1 MKTDKV
7 DMRKFL
13 PLFMR
18 DDPSV
23 NAMAEAVND
32 IMSTADPA
40 KLRTWD
46 QLDKMTHE
54 ELDALADELNV
65 LWYNAAGTLKQKRE
79 QIKTSDDVWRTLGTR
94 QAAETVISQLFV
106 QGKLLEWWEYEGG
119 QPHHFMVECYDPNVL
134 TPDGEKEFRRILE
147 LVKRK
152 SQILDSIKLI
162 MTPNFWSYTGMVVHE
177 ITREYHGFPELV
189 INIDP
194 APRPPKPDLSPDLPV
209 AVVSKAIV
217 GETVVAYCAGVEI
230 TDTAVIGDATTGYA
244 VTGRNP
250 AIITKIV

>member
-32 IMSTADPA
+32 VMSTADPA

-79 QIKTSDDVWRTLGTR
+79 QIKTSDNVWRTLGTR
-94 QAAETVISQLFV
+94 KAVETVISQLFV
-106 QGKLLEWWEYEGG
+106 KGKLLEFWEYEGG
-119 QPHHFMVECYDPNVL
+119 QPHHFSVECYDPNVL
-134 TPDGEKEFRRILE
+134 TPDGEKEFRRVLE

-162 MTPNFWSYTGMVVHE
+162 LSPNFWMYNG
-177 ITREYHGFPELV
+177 
-189 INIDP
+189 
-194 APRPPKPDLSPDLPV
+194 V
-209 AVVSKAIV
+209 AIH
-217 GETVVAYCAGVEI
+217 
-230 TDTAVIGDATTGYA
+230 D
-244 VTGRNP
+244 
-250 AIITKIV
+250 ITKETHDWRS